1 MLELF
6 VPDLFIENYK
16 VLSIDA
22 LQNAG
27 IKLLVIDIDN
37 TLVPFDVEKPD
48 WEAMDFLMRLKA
60 SKVTPVI
67 VSNNHEPRVR
77 KFLEDTGI
85 AYYYES
91 RKPLKTTYMK
101 VVKDFRVKAEE
112 VATIGDQLMTD
123 VFGANRC
130 GFYTILTRPLVRR
143 DIFST
148 KINRI
153 LERGMF
159 YILKKKGLFDRDSYE
174 M

>member
-22 LQNAG
+22 LSNAG

-48 WEAMDFLMRLKA
+48 WEAMDFLMRLKE
-60 SKVTPVI
+60 SSVTPVI

-85 AYYYES
+85 AYYCES
-91 RKPLKTTYMK
+91 KKPLKVTYQ
-101 VVKDFRVKAEE
+101 
-112 VATIGDQLMTD
+112 IGRAH
-123 VFGANRC
+123 V
-130 GFYTILTRPLVRR
+130 
-143 DIFST
+143 
-148 KINRI
+148 
-153 LERGMF
+153 
-159 YILKKKGLFDRDSYE
+159 
-174 M
+174 